1 MPTYNINVTESATF
15 AANGTALVTFT
26 PPSPEYWD
34 ITTMGVTTTDPTA
47 ETVIPEARVT
57 LDGIFKEG
65 TYSGNMDASSCSYRI
80 EKGQRFVCT
89 WLGGTAGRV
98 ATFTLNGTR
107 TLY

>member
-1 MPTYNINVTESATF
+1 MNSYSINESETAVF
-15 AANGTALVTFT
+15 QANGTATVTFS

-34 ITTMGVTTTDPTA
+34 ITTMGVTTTDPVDETIIPTA
-47 ETVIPEARVT
+47 IVT
-57 LDGIFKEG
+57 LDGVFKEG
-65 TYSGNMDASSCSYRI
+65 TYSGNMDSSNCVYRV

-89 WLGGTAGRV
+89 WTGGTSGRS